1 MYIVPKRKQEDTIAA
16 KTIPFIAAFQSSQ
29 DKAPEGASVRI
40 HAEEE
45 IVGRRER
52 GRRRRGVVV
61 VCFFVGVGGDVVV
74 VVVAES
80 EIGAAEPEGG
90 AAEKIRADE
99 VTVGVESGRQ
109 RRIDVASLR
118 RAAPEGEKRRKKK
131 GCGTKPDLLLGFHSS
146 PWKDRSIRT
155 SLPPLNPLRKFV
167 DFRRSDD

>member
-1 MYIVPKRKQEDTIAA
+1 MEENEIAA
-16 KTIPFIAAFQSSQ
+16 KTILFIAAFQSSQ

-52 GRRRRGVVV
+52 RGVVV
-61 VCFFVGVGGDVVV
+61 VCFFVGVGGDV

-109 RRIDVASLR
+109 KRIGVASLR

-131 GCGTKPDLLLGFHSS
+131 GCGTKPDL
-146 PWKDRSIRT
+146 
-155 SLPPLNPLRKFV
+155 
-167 DFRRSDD
+167 

>member
-1 MYIVPKRKQEDTIAA
+1 MYIAPKRKQEDTIAA

-52 GRRRRGVVV
+52 RGVV
-61 VCFFVGVGGDVVV
+61 VCFFVGVGGDV

-109 RRIDVASLR
+109 KRIGVASLR

>member
-1 MYIVPKRKQEDTIAA
+1 MEENQIAA

-52 GRRRRGVVV
+52 GRGRRGVVV
-61 VCFFVGVGGDVVV
+61 VCFFVGVGGDV

-109 RRIDVASLR
+109 KRIGVASLR

-131 GCGTKPDLLLGFHSS
+131 GCGTKPDL
-146 PWKDRSIRT
+146 
-155 SLPPLNPLRKFV
+155 
-167 DFRRSDD
+167 

>member
-1 MYIVPKRKQEDTIAA
+1 MEENQIAA

-45 IVGRRER
+45 IAGRRGRER
-52 GRRRRGVVV
+52 RV
-61 VCFFVGVGGDVVV
+61 FVGVGGDV

-109 RRIDVASLR
+109 KRIGVASLR

-131 GCGTKPDLLLGFHSS
+131 GCGTKPDL
-146 PWKDRSIRT
+146 
-155 SLPPLNPLRKFV
+155 
-167 DFRRSDD
+167 

>member
-1 MYIVPKRKQEDTIAA
+1 MEENEIAA

-45 IVGRRER
+45 IVGRRE
-52 GRRRRGVVV
+52 GVVV
-61 VCFFVGVGGDVVV
+61 VCFVGVGGDV

-109 RRIDVASLR
+109 KRIGVASLR

-131 GCGTKPDLLLGFHSS
+131 GCGTKPDL
-146 PWKDRSIRT
+146 
-155 SLPPLNPLRKFV
+155 
-167 DFRRSDD
+167 